1 MARAFDPQG
10 MMRPFGAFSQAAW
23 QPPGQVLQISGQVS
37 VDGEGNVVAPGDM
50 GAQTRRTLENIGTVL
65 AHAGGGFDDVVSV
78 IVYVTELS
86 GLGAIHEVRREFFTP
101 PYPASTLV
109 EVTALVFPE
118 LLIEISAVAVIA
130 DDRARLEA

>member
-78 IVYVTELS
+78 IGYGTELS
-86 GLGAIHEVRREFFTP
+86 ELGAIREVRRDF
-101 PYPASTLV
+101 
-109 EVTALVFPE
+109 
-118 LLIEISAVAVIA
+118 
-130 DDRARLEA
+130 